1 MRHFSILLV
10 AIPFAAVLAGCRRH
24 SSELHYQS
32 AGYTWHFVGTPG
44 QPRAI
49 IRIEEEAPHTI
60 LITEGRFLNSSE
72 SMNSGDAR
80 IILYNMDNPEDTKTV
95 DVPTGRAGVIDN
107 SGIFTLLDKD
117 TISWN
122 GESLEYTP
130 RAFRFDGVLRSL
142 TTTSNQQNRQAEQ
155 DGTGQP
161 ATRSQSKS
169 EGSDKPQPH
178 TEGRSQ

>member
-1 MRHFSILLV
+1 MRHFSILFV

-24 SSELHYQS
+24 SSEMHYQS
-32 AGYTWHFVGTPG
+32 SGYTWHFVGTPG

-49 IRIEEEAPHTI
+49 IRIEEESPHTI

-80 IILYNMDNPEDTKTV
+80 ITLYNKDSPEDTRTV
-95 DVPTGRAGVIDN
+95 DVPTGRAALIDN
-107 SGIFTLLDKD
+107 SGIFTLLDED
-117 TISWN
+117 IISWN

-142 TTTSNQQNRQAEQ
+142 ITNSNQQDRQAEQ
-155 DGTGQP
+155 AGAGQP
-161 ATRSQSKS
+161 ATRPESKS
-169 EGSDKPQPH
+169 EGMDKPQPDA
-178 TEGRSQ
+178 EGRSR